1 MQQPFDIASCRCVDR
16 HLFARLRS
24 PRYKYVQVAALRAIL
39 WISLAL
45 FPADDAAI
53 AAGGPGNRNRE
64 LEAAVISH
72 LRAQGLGREIQITV
86 PDPDVQERYSDR
98 QGRFDHDRYE
108 YRWAQSAQDRRL
120 QQRIASQLQE
130 TIPGGRDLYVLVQNG
145 QAFLYG
151 RVRHRQERERADEI
165 ARETQGIERVRNQ
178 LTIAEQG
185 WRRRDDAQI
194 EDAIRDELRWNP
206 FVDVGRIEVDV
217 NQGIATLSGTVDSFG
232 GLIVAVESAFQ
243 GGARAIHSQLRIVG
257 PAGQLGADNTMSRP
271 LKPNTG
277 HSP

>member
-1 MQQPFDIASCRCVDR
+1 MAK
-16 HLFARLRS
+16 HG
-24 PRYKYVQVAALRAIL
+24 QVAALFIVLGITLTMFSADNA
-39 WISLAL
+39 AL
-45 FPADDAAI
+45 SDN
-53 AAGGPGNRNRE
+53 GPGTRNRE

-72 LRAQGLGREIQITV
+72 LRAQGLGQEIQITV
-86 PDPDVQERYSDR
+86 PDPDAQERYTDRRGRSDR
-98 QGRFDHDRYE
+98 DPYE

-151 RVRHRQERERADEI
+151 RVRNRQERERADEI

-185 WRRRDDAQI
+185 WRRRDDTQI

-206 FVDVGRIEVDV
+206 FVDVGQIEVDV
-217 NQGIATLSGTVDSFG
+217 RQGIATLSGTVDSFG
-232 GLIVAVESAFQ
+232 GLILAVESAFQ
-243 GGARAIHSQLRIVG
+243 GGARAIHNQLQIVG
-257 PAGQLGADNTMSRP
+257 PAGQLGADNTMSRR
-271 LKPNTG
+271 LHPNPSR
-277 HSP
+277 SP